1 MTAGLAGRSWL
12 RDEPVDAETC
22 LVLLPH
28 AGAGSASFTRWLGL
42 FPPSVTPVRVQLPGR
57 EHVAGETPL
66 RRVEDVVAGLLPQ
79 LTRLPGE
86 ALAFYGHSMGALVAF
101 ELARAL
107 CAAGTPPRHLFV
119 SGRRAPQLLSRKAP
133 VHQLP
138 DAEFAAALEELG
150 VGGGIASEP
159 ARNAAFQRYA
169 VRVTKADLELSE
181 EYTFRPAPGI
191 PCPITVFHG
200 TEDTVVDPDEAAA
213 WRDLTAADFAM
224 HTFPGDHFFHQQ
236 HRADLVARISEALG

>member
-1 MTAGLAGRSWL
+1 MTTGLTDRRWL

-57 EHVAGETPL
+57 EHVAGEPPL
-66 RRVEDVVAGLLPQ
+66 RRVEDVVTGLLPQ
-79 LTRLPGE
+79 LTRLPGRG
-86 ALAFYGHSMGALVAF
+86 LVFYGHSMGALVAF
-101 ELARAL
+101 ELTRAL
-107 CAAGTPPRHLFV
+107 CAVGRPPRHLFV
-119 SGRRAPQLLSRKAP
+119 SGRRAPHLLSRKAP

-138 DAEFAAALEELG
+138 DVEFAAALEQFG
-150 VGGGIASEP
+150 VGSGIASEP

-181 EYTFRPAPGI
+181 EYIFRPGPGI
-191 PCPITVFHG
+191 PCPIKVFHG
-200 TEDTVVDPDEAAA
+200 SEDTVVDADEAAA
-213 WRDLTAADFAM
+213 WRELTTDDFAL

-236 HRADLVARISEALG
+236 YRADIAARITEAIG